1 MPRKI
6 SSAIQSRNVSTQ
18 TPGIVRSRTRAKRVP
33 ECHDVPRTAA
43 KQSVS
48 RLPTPTVVRIQAR
61 YVAGENQTQIA
72 KAEGCDR
79 ETVSRIVR
87 SSEMVEYIEQM
98 KEEFRGLVPDALN
111 AIRYALCVQKDAR
124 IAYEVLRNVG
134 IAPRSGETEQ
144 LPTTPSSAEER
155 VEKQMRMIAGVM
167 LSRREVFGIE
177 LPSDIQ
183 EALDQGE
190 AAETELP
197 IADKHPAGEQ

>member
-18 TPGIVRSRTRAKRVP
+18 TPGIVRSRIRAKRAS
-33 ECHDVPRTAA
+33 ERHDVPRRAA
-43 KQSVS
+43 KQHLS

-72 KAEGCDR
+72 RAEGCDR

-87 SSEMVEYIEQM
+87 SSEMTEYIEQM
-98 KEEFRGLVPDALN
+98 RAEFRGLVPDALN

-134 IAPRSGETEQ
+134 IAPRAGETEQ
-144 LPTTPSSAEER
+144 LPATPSSAEER
-155 VEKQMRMIAGVM
+155 AEKQMRMIAGVM

-177 LPSDIQ
+177 LPSDIE
-183 EALDQGE
+183 EALDKAN
-190 AAETELP
+190 AADTETP
-197 IADKHPAGEQ
+197 IADEH

>member
-79 ETVSRIVR
+79 ETVSRINAFTWCQNVGR
-87 SSEMVEYIEQM
+87 IEDLRGRPDIP
-98 KEEFRGLVPDALN
+98 EPLFRGARDGVPNWVDRVGAIGN
-111 AIRYALCVQKDAR
+111 AVVPQIPELIAR
-124 IAYEVLRNVG
+124 RI
-134 IAPRSGETEQ
+134 
-144 LPTTPSSAEER
+144 
-155 VEKQMRMIAGVM
+155 VE
-167 LSRREVFGIE
+167 L
-177 LPSDIQ
+177 L
-183 EALDQGE
+183 
-190 AAETELP
+190 
-197 IADKHPAGEQ
+197 